1 MPEEFIKSKEQ
12 IVLQTHHSVGNFSYH
27 LPSLTALSTFIV
39 LSISALFLS
48 SQVMKAHSKTPFCLQ
63 STKIKDWRQKNL
75 WTDFPRIGTL
85 RFLRQEKW
93 TKLSLTWTRSFAP
106 LVTLYHPHLSSSA
119 IFLSLSFFSFSIS
132 FKISRR
138 RSTSAW
144 ALLDSS
150 RYRVT
155 SLSSCCIRSLSSGLA
170 LASSVA
176 SWACKKKVQEKTLH
190 SHICILQIL
199 WLQNAI

>member
-1 MPEEFIKSKEQ
+1 
-12 IVLQTHHSVGNFSYH
+12 
-27 LPSLTALSTFIV
+27 
-39 LSISALFLS
+39 
-48 SQVMKAHSKTPFCLQ
+48 MKNWQ
-63 STKIKDWRQKNL
+63 
-75 WTDFPRIGTL
+75 
-85 RFLRQEKW
+85 
-93 TKLSLTWTRSFAP
+93 LSLTLISSFAP
-106 LVTLYHPHLSSSA
+106 LVTFYHSHLSSSA

-176 SWACKKKVQEKTLH
+176 SWACKKKVPEKSNSF
-190 SHICILQIL
+190 SHTYFTDIATTSKGYLDIYFKMARLTNTQKWTYSAYATFKYGEISSRKRKI
-199 WLQNAI
+199 QKQT